1 MKERHFSC
9 EKSLNV
15 LRDCTF
21 ESQRCQRVV
30 LMMHGELLVGVG
42 RVIKW
47 VGAVVLALVGTVVR
61 RDMTQVVMV

>member
-30 LMMHGELLVGVG
+30 LMMHWELLVGVG
-42 RVIKW
+42 GVIKW
-47 VGAVVLALVGTVVR
+47 VVAVVVGLGGTVV
-61 RDMTQVVMV
+61 